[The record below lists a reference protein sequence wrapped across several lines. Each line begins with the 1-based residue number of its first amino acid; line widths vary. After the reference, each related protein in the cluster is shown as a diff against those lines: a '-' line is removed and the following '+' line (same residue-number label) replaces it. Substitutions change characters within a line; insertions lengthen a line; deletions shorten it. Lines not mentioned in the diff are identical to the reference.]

1 MKTNRRSFILKVV
14 GASAFAA
21 VLPNYSNLISSK
33 KNPDKMIKNSLKV
46 VAIAETSAEKAE
58 ELKKVCMGLIEPTRK
73 EKGCISYELYQDS
86 SNPGIFTFIEEWES
100 KELLDVHLKS
110 PHLTAA
116 SQAFGKIVT
125 KDLVVLMLNK
135 VA

>member
-1 MKTNRRSFILKVV
+1 MKTDRRSFILKTA
-14 GASAFAA
+14 GASVFAA
-21 VLPNYSNLISSK
+21 MLPGFSNLISSNQNPK
-33 KNPDKMIKNSLKV
+33 KMSKNSLKV

-58 ELKKVCMGLIEPTRK
+58 ELKKVCLGLIEPTRK
-73 EKGCISYELYQDS
+73 EKGCISYELYQDTT
-86 SNPGIFTFIEEWES
+86 NPGIFSFIEEWES